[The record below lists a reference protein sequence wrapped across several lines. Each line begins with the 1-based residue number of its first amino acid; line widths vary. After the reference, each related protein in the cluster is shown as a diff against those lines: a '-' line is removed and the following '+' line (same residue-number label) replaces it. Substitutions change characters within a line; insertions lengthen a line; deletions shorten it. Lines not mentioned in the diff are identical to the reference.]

1 MIYSGQDY
9 SDGFYNHSDELW
21 LDARTDD
28 LVASEFMEFM
38 DIAKDRLEDDMLLE
52 CIKEAQRKKNYAP
65 LGEYL
70 FKRVENQAY
79 KQAKEEL
86 LENE

>member
-1 MIYSGQDY
+1 MIYGKDY
-9 SDGFYNHSDELW
+9 SDNFYSHLDEMW
-21 LDARTDD
+21 LDDRTDD
-28 LVASEFMEFM
+28 IVASDFTELM
-38 DIAKDRLEDDMLLE
+38 DIAMDRLDDDILSE
-52 CIKEAQRKKNYAP
+52 CIREAQIKKNYAP

-79 KQAKEEL
+79 AQAKED

>member
-1 MIYSGQDY
+1 MIYGKDY
-9 SDGFYNHSDELW
+9 SDGFYSHSDEIW

-28 LVASEFMEFM
+28 LVSSDFMELI
-38 DIAKDRLEDDMLLE
+38 DIVKDRLEDNMLSQF
-52 CIKEAQRKKNYAP
+52 IREAQIKKNYAP

-79 KQAKEEL
+79 RQAKED

>member
-1 MIYSGQDY
+1 MIYGKDY
-9 SDGFYNHSDELW
+9 SDGFYSHSDEIW

-28 LVASEFMEFM
+28 LVSSDFMELI
-38 DIAKDRLEDDMLLE
+38 DIVKDRLEDNMLSQF
-52 CIKEAQRKKNYAP
+52 IREAQINKNYAP

-79 KQAKEEL
+79 RQAKED

>member
-1 MIYSGQDY
+1 MIYGKDY
-9 SDGFYNHSDELW
+9 SDSFYSHSDEIW
-21 LDARTDD
+21 LDARTSD
-28 LVASEFMEFM
+28 LVASDFTELI
-38 DIAKDRLEDDMLLE
+38 DIAKDRLDDDMLLE
-52 CIKEAQRKKNYAP
+52 CIREAQRNKNYAP

-79 KQAKEEL
+79 KQAKED